1 MPAIRVENIH
11 KSFKKIKILHGISFT
26 IEKGTV
32 FGLLGPNGMGKST
45 LIYIMCGLMKPNQ
58 GEVYFNSLSIK
69 KNRRKIMQTTGV
81 QLQESNFFENLTVS
95 ESIDYIKSL
104 YPKTDVDINELI
116 DILELNSK
124 KSTLIKNLSG
134 GQKQKLYLIM
144 CIMNDPEILILDEP
158 TTGLDIQSRRNV
170 WQLIKQ
176 DKAKKKTILITTHYI
191 DEAEALCDEIAFI
204 DSGRI
209 IAHNTLAG
217 FMKKYENTKVVEF
230 IIDNDIDILTI
241 KKTPGY
247 IDNIRINSTLIIY
260 IEDKKEY
267 LEKFI
272 VELPEILNL
281 QVKDITVRKANLEDV
296 YLNLTG
302 KKFD

>member
-1 MPAIRVENIH
+1 MSAIRVENIH

-45 LIYIMCGLMKPNQ
+45 LIYIMSGLMEPNQ
-58 GEVYFNSLSIK
+58 GEVFFDSLNIK
-69 KNRRKIMQTTGV
+69 KDRRKIMQTTGI

-95 ESIDYIKSL
+95 ESIAYIKSL
-104 YPKTDVDINELI
+104 YPKTDIDVSELI
-116 DILELNSK
+116 NILELNEK
-124 KSTLIKNLSG
+124 RSTLIKNLSG

-170 WQLIKQ
+170 WQLIRK
-176 DKAKKKTILITTHYI
+176 DKAKKKTIFLTTHYI
-191 DEAEALCDEIAFI
+191 EEAEALCDEIAFI

-209 IAHNTLAG
+209 IAHDTLAG
-217 FMKKYENTKVVEF
+217 YMKKYDNTKVVEY
-230 IIDNDIDILTI
+230 IIEDDFDISNV
-241 KKTPGY
+241 KVTPGY
-247 IDNIRINSTLIIY
+247 IDNIRINSTLIVY

-272 VELPEILNL
+272 VDLPEMLNL
-281 QVKDITVRKANLEDV
+281 KVKDITVRKANLEDV

-302 KKFD
+302 KKLE